1 MGFFD
6 LFRSE
11 EEKREIQ
18 RRKEAERQS
27 RRVQYKHDLKDK
39 IGKETIRVTSNR
51 RVLPL
56 VEVGEE
62 FPLGVK
68 GMIPVVTEYKEKG
81 HRCYVFATQ
90 SVRRRLLDELGH
102 VNELLDAAS
111 SLSGHEFG
119 AINSFEFDL
128 KDPNGWGFTRVDHRP
143 LTRSGGVSRTPLKV
157 RFETSVDTCSPGS
170 YSGIIDYKRDG
181 TMAKLEVTDWASRTK
196 VFKVIASSVR
206 GTMVIKSVT
215 KLGQQADEGEVLY
228 AAD

>member
-68 GMIPVVTEYKEKG
+68 GMIPVVTE
-81 HRCYVFATQ
+81 
-90 SVRRRLLDELGH
+90 
-102 VNELLDAAS
+102 
-111 SLSGHEFG
+111 
-119 AINSFEFDL
+119 
-128 KDPNGWGFTRVDHRP
+128 
-143 LTRSGGVSRTPLKV
+143 
-157 RFETSVDTCSPGS
+157 
-170 YSGIIDYKRDG
+170 
-181 TMAKLEVTDWASRTK
+181 
-196 VFKVIASSVR
+196 
-206 GTMVIKSVT
+206 
-215 KLGQQADEGEVLY
+215 
-228 AAD
+228 